1 VELSWLADRC
11 GVHEDGLRR
20 CLGAYSHAFVVP
32 DDSSVQGCVIDNPR
46 DSYGEVAC
54 GQREGMSE
62 RTGILEERL
71 EDGLDESHGLP

>member
-1 VELSWLADRC
+1 M
-11 GVHEDGLRR
+11 
-20 CLGAYSHAFVVP
+20 VP
-32 DDSSVQGCVIDNPR
+32 DDSAVQGCVIDNLR

-71 EDGLDESHGLP
+71 EDGLDESHGFTVSYGLGASGPRPLTQCL